1 MPDPEMCRDLTRL
14 GRLPKGTADI
24 KRTTISPRGILRHP
38 LNRQRPRRRRL
49 SLEPGPITKTQTA
62 HARSFWW
69 ITLLCL
75 FAFISPTTAALIDF
89 NNCLPT
95 SILKSDPLQLQFI
108 PLDVSATYNLSD
120 PLHPLNVTIYGNVS
134 GTTDG
139 STYSYSPS
147 DPRWTNSSSTY
158 GKIWDLGTTTN
169 KYTTLLTDFDVL
181 SYVPWHNG
189 TPFCSTVNQGECPLG
204 PVFNANRSD
213 LRTLRSF
220 SVQHDMAST
229 YRFSTIT
236 PKFTILLGDAAV
248 SELACITVPITPD
261 FGTPLK
267 NALGYVPLVIL
278 IMVGVATLLA
288 SMYTPWGTT
297 DIFRWTSNYGRDE
310 DILRLVT
317 PGFAD
322 CLQYLQYVV
331 LTGALSL
338 DYPGFF
344 QPAVSHGSWSTLM
357 FNQSFVNGGGNNPV
371 QDGIY
376 AINATYGLD
385 RMNQLVGMGSTQ
397 DMWPGMMIWLLV
409 ILGCITLLI
418 QLGFALRWLHR
429 ELAHTTEQ
437 DLRAKNMPF
446 TIGNIIRIVFNYFL
460 LPIISLSF
468 FQLVTAS
475 GSPVYSVALAA
486 LVIVIL
492 LCFSIWM
499 VRVIVSTRPKSHLFD
514 DLPTV
519 LLYGPLYNT
528 YCDDAAAFAMVPIF
542 LNFARGVAIGA
553 LQPSGIAQVVL
564 LAICEV
570 VSVLTIIA
578 FRPYPSPTHMNLYQC
593 VFSLVRFLTI
603 ILSVVFV
610 PSLTISSAARGWI
623 GYVILVFHALVLI
636 FGFFLN
642 ALQALIEVLAR
653 MAGAGGSTR
662 GGLSKVFGMRQLS
675 RREARQGL
683 SRQSMG
689 SEAAML
695 ANVDGRMSSQWE
707 GSRPRSLSG
716 SSALLLNRATASEG
730 RASGILEYASSQGGG
745 SHSRAPSAGIYA
757 NSPTAYTGAGGISP
771 SSSTFMGASP
781 RDPYYRPP
789 RPGAARRSTQ
799 PEPGD
804 RSKRNSR
811 RFLSLK
817 HSRAGDADDEIGE
830 GVPMSG
836 RGTPVPAYLPAPKDD
851 LEVEDSQQP
860 KDYAVR
866 EVDFYYR
873 VRGPPLSHMGTRKL
887 KTGPADPTGPVSSA
901 TGFFRGLFQGKTKDK
916 GKGFEVVR
924 SARAP
929 PPGLFPAERY
939 NEAPYQDDPE
949 DQVASETPGGH
960 SRNVSAGDET
970 PYRDSEGDNTPKRSD
985 ARAPILPQVNSVGS
999 IELPSRVGSRRTQ
1012 AAPSERGDGATT
1024 PDLPTVAEAA
1034 SPTRSTPDPSHLQAE
1049 SPGTA
1054 RLPFS
1059 GSSSTSRERGDSL
1072 ASTSKSN
1079 ASSHRTGREGS
1090 RRDRPSSMGYVA
1102 QYRTRDNIHETSPEE
1117 TSFTG
1122 SQAELVIEQLHRENT
1137 HTS

>member
-1 MPDPEMCRDLTRL
+1 M
-14 GRLPKGTADI
+14 
-24 KRTTISPRGILRHP
+24 
-38 LNRQRPRRRRL
+38 
-49 SLEPGPITKTQTA
+49 
-62 HARSFWW
+62 
-69 ITLLCL
+69 
-75 FAFISPTTAALIDF
+75 
-89 NNCLPT
+89 
-95 SILKSDPLQLQFI
+95 
-108 PLDVSATYNLSD
+108 V
-120 PLHPLNVTIYGNVS
+120 
-134 GTTDG
+134 
-139 STYSYSPS
+139 
-147 DPRWTNSSSTY
+147 
-158 GKIWDLGTTTN
+158 
-169 KYTTLLTDFDVL
+169 
-181 SYVPWHNG
+181 
-189 TPFCSTVNQGECPLG
+189 
-204 PVFNANRSD
+204 
-213 LRTLRSF
+213 
-220 SVQHDMAST
+220 ST
-229 YRFSTIT
+229 YRFSTIN
-236 PKFTILLGDAAV
+236 PKFTILLGDAAA
-248 SELACITVPITPD
+248 SELGCITVPITPD
-261 FGTPLK
+261 FGAPLK
-267 NALGYVPLVIL
+267 NALAYVPLVIL
-278 IMVGVATLLA
+278 VLVGVATLLA

-297 DIFRWTSNYGRDE
+297 DVFRWTSNYGRDE

-331 LTGALSL
+331 LTGSLSL
-338 DYPGFF
+338 NYPGFF

-357 FNQSFVNGGGNNPV
+357 FNQSFVSGGGNNPI
-371 QDGIY
+371 QDGVY

-385 RMNQLVGMGSTQ
+385 RMNQLVGMASTQ
-397 DMWPGMMIWLLV
+397 DMWPGMIIWLLV
-409 ILGCITLLI
+409 VLGCITLLI

-429 ELAHTTEQ
+429 ELANTAEQ

-446 TIGNIIRIVFNYFL
+446 TIGNVIRIVFNYFL

-468 FQLVTAS
+468 FQLVTAG
-475 GSPVYSVALAA
+475 GSPAYSVALAA

-492 LCFSIWM
+492 ICFSIWM
-499 VRVIVSTRPKSHLFD
+499 VRVIISTRPKSHLFD

-578 FRPYPSPTHMNLYQC
+578 FRPFPSPTHMNLYSC

-603 ILSVVFV
+603 IMSVVFV
-610 PSLTISSAARGWI
+610 PSLTISGAARGWI
-623 GYVILVFHALVLI
+623 GYVILVLHALVLI

-642 ALQALIEVLAR
+642 ALQTLIEVLAR
-653 MAGAGGSTR
+653 MAGAGGATR

-675 RREARQGL
+675 KREARQGL
-683 SRQSMG
+683 ARQSMG

-695 ANVDGRMSSQWE
+695 ANVDGRMSSQFE

-730 RASGILEYASSQGGG
+730 RASGILDYASSQGGGG

-757 NSPTAYTGAGGISP
+757 QSPTAYQGPGGYSSASP
-771 SSSTFMGASP
+771 SSSTFMAAHP

-789 RPGAARRSTQ
+789 RPGAVRRSTQ
-799 PEPGD
+799 PGTGD
-804 RSKRNSR
+804 RSKRSSR
-811 RFLSLK
+811 TFLKPGLK
-817 HSRAGDADDEIGE
+817 SSRSGDVDDDIGE
-830 GVPMSG
+830 GPPVPMSG

-851 LEVEDSQQP
+851 MDIEDSQQQ

-901 TGFFRGLFQGKTKDK
+901 TGWFRGLFQGKTKDK

-929 PPGLFPAERY
+929 PPGLFPVEDY

-949 DQVASETPGGH
+949 EQAGGENAGGH
-960 SRNVSAGDET
+960 SRNVSAGDEA
-970 PYRDSEGDNTPKRSD
+970 PYRDSEGDNNNTPTRSD

-1012 AAPSERGDGATT
+1012 AASVHGEESSPA
-1024 PDLPTVAEAA
+1024 PDLPAVAEAS
-1034 SPTRSTPDPSHLQAE
+1034 SPSRSGPDPDHLQAE

-1059 GSSSTSRERGDSL
+1059 GSSSPSRERGHSL
-1072 ASTSKSN
+1072 ASTSNSN
-1079 ASSHRTGREGS
+1079 ASSHRIARQGS
-1090 RRDRPSSMGYVA
+1090 RPDRPSSMGYVA
-1102 QYRTRDNIHETSPEE
+1102 QYRTRDNIHEASPDEP
-1117 TSFTG
+1117 SFTG
-1122 SQAELVIEQLHRENT
+1122 SQAELVDEQIHGEHT
-1137 HTS
+1137 HTHNS